1 MAKTKEKPA
10 VAETMKNYIPK
21 SEFNT
26 FIIAALGQSLVYSCM
41 SSYITDYYMSV
52 LRLSPIFVLLLML
65 LARVWDAINDPL
77 MGMIVDRRTTKWG
90 RMRPYAA
97 FTAIPIA
104 IFTVLMFWNPGV
116 TGTGM
121 YVYAA
126 CVYVLWGMIYTSSD
140 VPFWSSANVLTPN
153 TDERGKLISLG
164 RTLGGIGTGIATVL
178 PLGIG
183 MVLAN
188 IGGMDNSELEQKKYL
203 FTALIASVIGMTLF
217 SLSSFKVRERI
228 TVPNTTKKQKGE
240 KSTLYRIFHCKP
252 LMLVVI
258 MGVLSFGRYMLQAA
272 AVHVARYGFYMGP
285 DPAGLSPEE
294 LQIAAQASI
303 SKVAMLIQ
311 ASVAIG
317 MFGSMLVLPFLYKK
331 FNYKQLVLYTCL
343 GGFGA
348 DLLTC
353 LIGWTT
359 KNLYLCI
366 PLMIIA
372 SIPLG
377 VINVVSYAMV
387 CDCLDF
393 MEWETGYRD
402 NALGSA
408 CQSFV
413 NKLGNA
419 LTTVMIILMYMAV
432 NLDINQMYSKNDG
445 LVVLATDLTA
455 GQNFAMFSLVTIVP
469 GVSLL
474 LCSIPIF
481 FYDLVGEKKATIT
494 RELAE
499 KRAARGVVVE
509 E

>member
-1 MAKTKEKPA
+1 MAKTKEKHTA
-10 VAETMKNYIPK
+10 SGMQNYIPK
-21 SEFNT
+21 AEFNT
-26 FIIAALGQSLVYSCM
+26 FIIAALGQNLVYSCM

-52 LRLSPIFVLLLML
+52 LRLSPLFVLLLML
-65 LARVWDAINDPL
+65 LARVWDAVNDPL
-77 MGMIVDRRTTKWG
+77 MGMIVDRHTTRWG
-90 RMRPYAA
+90 RMRPYPA
-97 FTAIPIA
+97 FTVLPIA

-116 TGTGM
+116 SGTAM

-126 CVYVLWGMIYTSSD
+126 VVYVLWGMIYTSSD

-153 TDERGKLISLG
+153 PDERGKLISLG
-164 RTLGGIGTGIATVL
+164 RTLGGVGTGIATVL

-183 MVLAN
+183 MILARN
-188 IGGMDNSELEQKKYL
+188 PDLTATQLEQKKYL
-203 FTALIASVIGMTLF
+203 LTAIVASAIGMTLF
-217 SLSSFKVRERI
+217 ALSSFKMRERI
-228 TVPNTTKKQKGE
+228 KVPNTQKKAAGDA
-240 KSTLYRIFHCKP
+240 STLSRIFHCKP

-285 DPAGLSPEE
+285 DTTGMTPEQ
-294 LQIAAQASI
+294 LQMAAQQSI

-311 ASVAIG
+311 VSVAVG
-317 MFGSMLVLPFLYKK
+317 MFGSMLVLPLLYKK
-331 FNYKQLVLYTCL
+331 FNYKQLVIWSCSA
-343 GGFGA
+343 GFAA
-348 DLLTC
+348 DILTC
-353 LIGWTT
+353 VIGWST
-359 KNLYLCI
+359 KNLYYCI

-387 CDCLDF
+387 CDSLDY
-393 MEWETGYRD
+393 MEWKTGYRD

-432 NLDINQMYSKNDG
+432 HLDINQLYSDNDG
-445 LVVLATDLTA
+445 LAVLATDLTA
-455 GQNFAMFSLVTIVP
+455 GQNFAMFSLVTLVP
-469 GVSLL
+469 GISLM
-474 LCSIPIF
+474 LCAIPIF
-481 FYDLVGEKKATIT
+481 FYDLVGEKKERIT

-499 KRAARGVVVE
+499 QRAKKGMLIE
-509 E
+509 

>member
-1 MAKTKEKPA
+1 MTKTKTKP
-10 VAETMKNYIPK
+10 VSSGMQTYIPK
-21 SEFNT
+21 SEFNA
-26 FIIAALGQSLVYSCM
+26 FVIASLGQNLVYSCM

-52 LRLSPIFVLLLML
+52 LRLSPLFVLLLML
-65 LARVWDAINDPL
+65 LARVWDAVNDPL
-77 MGMIVDRRTTKWG
+77 MGMIVDRHTTRWG
-90 RMRPYAA
+90 RMKPYAA
-97 FTAIPIA
+97 FTALPIA

-116 TGTGM
+116 SGRAM

-126 CVYVLWGMIYTSSD
+126 IVYVLWGMIYTSSD

-153 TDERGKLISLG
+153 PDERGRLISLG
-164 RTLGGIGTGIATVL
+164 RTLGGVGTGIATVL

-183 MVLAN
+183 MILARQP
-188 IGGMDNSELEQKKYL
+188 DLSATQLEQKKYL
-203 FTALIASVIGMTLF
+203 LTAIVATAIGMSLF
-217 SLSSFKVRERI
+217 ALSSFKVHERI
-228 TVPNTTKKQKGE
+228 RVPNTQKKKKGE
-240 KSTLYRIFHCKP
+240 ASTLSRIFHCRP

-285 DPAGLSPEE
+285 DPTGMTAEQ
-294 LQIAAQASI
+294 LQIAAQQSI

-311 ASVAIG
+311 VSVAVG
-317 MFGSMLVLPFLYKK
+317 MFGSMLVLPLLYKK
-331 FNYKQLVLYTCL
+331 FNYKQLVIYSCSA
-343 GGFGA
+343 GFVA
-348 DLLTC
+348 DILTC
-353 LIGWTT
+353 VIGWST
-359 KNLYLCI
+359 KNLYYCI

-387 CDCLDF
+387 CDSLDY
-393 MEWETGYRD
+393 MEWKTGYRD

-432 NLDINQMYSKNDG
+432 HLDINQLYSDNDG
-445 LVVLATDLTA
+445 LAVLATDLTA
-455 GQNFAMFSLVTIVP
+455 GQNFAMFSLVTLVP
-469 GVSLL
+469 GVSLM
-474 LCSIPIF
+474 LCAIPIF
-481 FYDLVGEKKATIT
+481 FYDLVGDKKERIT

-499 KRAARGVVVE
+499 QRAAKGMVIG
-509 E
+509 

>member
-1 MAKTKEKPA
+1 MAKTKEKTSA
-10 VAETMKNYIPK
+10 ADVMKNYIPK
-21 SEFNT
+21 SEFNI

-77 MGMIVDRRTTKWG
+77 MGMIVDRHTTRWG

-104 IFTVLMFWNPGV
+104 LFTVLMFWNPGV
-116 TGTGM
+116 TGTQM
-121 YVYAA
+121 YIYAA

-140 VPFWSSANVLTPN
+140 VPYWSSANVLTPN
-153 TDERGKLISLG
+153 PDERGKLISLG
-164 RTLGGIGTGIATVL
+164 RTFGGIGTGIATVL

-183 MVLAN
+183 MILAKS
-188 IGGMDNSELEQKKYL
+188 GGMSATELEQKKFL
-203 FTALIASVIGMTLF
+203 LTALIASVIGMTLF
-217 SLSSFKVRERI
+217 SLSSFKVKERI
-228 TVPNTTKKQKGE
+228 TLPNTTKKKKGE
-240 KSTLYRIFHCKP
+240 HSTLYRIFHCKP
-252 LMLVVI
+252 LMLVVV

-285 DPAGLSPEE
+285 DPAGLSADE
-294 LQIAAQASI
+294 LNLAVQASI

-311 ASVAIG
+311 VSVAVG

-331 FNYKQLVLYTCL
+331 FNYKQLVIYTCIA
-343 GGFGA
+343 GFVA
-348 DLLTC
+348 DVLTC
-353 LIGWTT
+353 VIGWST

-387 CDCLDF
+387 CDSLDY
-393 MEWETGYRD
+393 MEWKTGYRD

-432 NLDINQMYSKNDG
+432 HLDINELYSSGDG
-445 LVVLATDLTA
+445 LPITALQLTS

-481 FYDLVGEKKATIT
+481 FYDLVGEKKQKIT

-499 KRAARGVVVE
+499 MRAAKGIVIAD
-509 E
+509 